1 MGEETKARERREEAM
16 GDLGEDMN
24 SYNLAE
30 FDLHFP
36 ALSSLR
42 SSIVPRL

>member
-1 MGEETKARERREEAM
+1 MGEETYARERREEAM
-16 GDLGEDMN
+16 GDLVEDMN

-36 ALSSLR
+36 ALSSLH
-42 SSIVPRL
+42 SFMVPGV